1 MLQFLST
8 IQGMLKSKGLML
20 FFSEFNIIAT
30 PVPLSLLFAL
40 TMDFVRELSFYLD
53 KLSNLTKYCGLVT
66 GEKV

>member
-1 MLQFLST
+1 
-8 IQGMLKSKGLML
+8 ML

-53 KLSNLTKYCGLVT
+53 KLSNLTKYCRLVI